1 MFTGLVAATGR
12 LRTRQAHEGGQRW
25 WVDRGELALDDA
37 RLGES
42 IAVSGVCLTAVA
54 FDAQGF
60 EVVLSEETLRRSSL
74 GDKQVGA
81 ALNLERALRL
91 SDRLGGHLVAGHVD
105 GVGRVRAIQPE
116 GASARW
122 WFDAPPALLRYL
134 AVKGSICVDGVSLT
148 LTDVDERGFAVALIP
163 HTIAVTSFAR
173 TGIGDAVNLEVDLL
187 ARYIERLL
195 SVDHER

>member
-25 WVDRGELALDDA
+25 WVDRGELALDVA

>member
-12 LRTRQAHEGGQRW
+12 LRQRDAHQGGQRW
-25 WVDRGELALDDA
+25 WIDRGELALDDA
-37 RLGES
+37 QLGES
-42 IAVSGVCLTAVA
+42 IAVAGVCLTAVA

-60 EVVLSEETLRRSSL
+60 AVVLSEETLRRSSL
-74 GDKQVGA
+74 GDKPVGA

-148 LTDVDERGFAVALIP
+148 LTDVDQRGFAVALIP
-163 HTIAVTSFAR
+163 HTIAVTSFSR
-173 TGIGDAVNLEVDLL
+173 SGIGDAVNLEVDLL
-187 ARYIERLL
+187 ARYVERLL
-195 SVDHER
+195 GAADER